1 MSVPISTA
9 SSLVSNLPVD
19 ERATVLHTWT
29 IQSQWNAPTIVS
41 GSGAWF
47 IDENENHYLDFS
59 SMAECCNLGHQH
71 PKVVAA
77 IKAQADRMC
86 YIQPG
91 WGAQPRAELAQ
102 RLIEKS
108 GLAGGKVFFTLAGA
122 DANENAIKFARWF
135 TGRSKIIARYRS
147 YHGATHMTLDLGG
160 DNRAWHTQTGFDG
173 IVHALPPYCYRC
185 PLGLKYD
192 AGACGIR
199 CADHVADLIEYVG
212 PENVAAVIVEPHA
225 GTNGIVAPDEYWP
238 KLREICQRYGALL
251 IADEVMSGFG
261 RVGEWFAWQ
270 RYGLENAPDMMTL
283 AKGITGAHMPLGA
296 VVVNQRIADYFEDH
310 LLESGLT
317 YSGHPLACAAG
328 VAAIEAYEEE
338 NLIQRSRE
346 LGGWMMQRL
355 REMQARLPI
364 IGDVRGQGLFAIVE
378 LVRRNVGADSMS
390 AQEMSAPEP
399 LSKWPQPALE
409 LKKLVSEGRKKG
421 VSFAVRGNL
430 IVISP
435 PLVISQEDLAHGL
448 KVLEELLCS
457 V

>member
-1 MSVPISTA
+1 MMSTHT
-9 SSLVSNLPVD
+9 SSEIPTLVSNPPAD
-19 ERATVLHTWT
+19 ERASVLHTWT

-41 GSGAWF
+41 GHGAWF
-47 IDENENHYLDFS
+47 VDADENRYLDLS

-77 IKAQADRMC
+77 IKAQADQMC
-86 YIQPG
+86 YVQPG
-91 WGAQPRAELAQ
+91 WGSQPRAELAA

-108 GLAGGKVFFTLAGA
+108 GMSGGKVFFTLAGA
-122 DANENAIKFARWF
+122 DANENAVKFARWF
-135 TGRSKIIARYRS
+135 TGRSKIITRFRS

-185 PLGLKYD
+185 PFGLKYD
-192 AGACGIR
+192 ACNIR
-199 CADHVADLIEYVG
+199 CADHIAELIEYVG
-212 PENVAAVIVEPHA
+212 PENVATVMVEPHA

-238 KLREICQRYGALL
+238 KLREICNQYNVLL

-270 RYGLENAPDMMTL
+270 RYGIENAPDVMTL

-296 VVVNQRIADYFEDH
+296 VVVNKRIADYFEDH

-317 YSGHPLACAAG
+317 YSGHPIACAAG
-328 VAAIEAYEEE
+328 VAAIEAYEQE
-338 NLIQRSRE
+338 NLIQRARE
-346 LGGWMMQRL
+346 LGEWMLNRL
-355 REMQARLPI
+355 KEMQLHLSI

-378 LVRRNVGADSMS
+378 LVKPDVGADPVS
-390 AQEMSAPEP
+390 AQEP
-399 LSKWPQPALE
+399 LSKWPQTAPQ
-409 LKKLVSEGRKKG
+409 LKKLVSEGRKRG

-430 IVISP
+430 IVLSP
-435 PLVISQEDLAHGL
+435 PLVIAQEDLAHGL
-448 KVLEELLCS
+448 DVMEELLGKM
-457 V
+457 

>member
-1 MSVPISTA
+1 MSTHTTPLPSH
-9 SSLVSNLPVD
+9 LSNPPVD

-29 IQSQWNAPTIVS
+29 IQAQWNAPTIVG

-47 IDENENHYLDFS
+47 IDQDENRYLDFS

-71 PKVVAA
+71 PRVIAA
-77 IKAQADRMC
+77 IKAQADQMC
-86 YIQPG
+86 YVQPG
-91 WGAQPRAELAQ
+91 MLMAA

-108 GLAGGKVFFTLAGA
+108 TLSGGKVFFTLAGA
-122 DANENAIKFARWF
+122 DANENAVKFARWV

-147 YHGATHMTLDLGG
+147 YHGATHMALDLGG

-173 IVHALPPYCYRC
+173 VVHALPPYCYRC
-185 PLGLKYD
+185 PFGLKYNS
-192 AGACGIR
+192 CGMR
-199 CADHVADLIEYVG
+199 CADHIADLIEYVG
-212 PENVAAVIVEPHA
+212 PQNVAAVVVEPQA

-238 KLREICQRYGALL
+238 KLREICNRYGALL

-270 RYGLENAPDMMTL
+270 KYGIENAPDMMTL
-283 AKGITGAHMPLGA
+283 AKGLTGAHVPLGA

-328 VAAIEAYEEE
+328 AAALEAYEQEK
-338 NLIQRSRE
+338 LIQRSRE
-346 LGGWMMQRL
+346 LGAWLLAQL
-355 REMQARLPI
+355 QEMKQRLPI

-378 LVRRNVGADSMS
+378 L
-390 AQEMSAPEP
+390 AQHS
-399 LSKWPQPALE
+399 WPQTLPQ
-409 LKKLVSEGRKKG
+409 LKQLVSEGRKHG
-421 VSFAVRGNL
+421 ISFAVRGNL

-448 KVLEELLCS
+448 KVMEELLS
-457 V
+457 NI

>member
-1 MSVPISTA
+1 MTTLPSPSR
-9 SSLVSNLPVD
+9 SSLISNPPAD

-47 IDENENHYLDFS
+47 VDADENRYLDLS

-77 IKAQADRMC
+77 IKAQADQMC
-86 YIQPG
+86 YVQPG
-91 WGAQPRAELAQ
+91 WGSQPRAELAQ

-108 GLAGGKVFFTLAGA
+108 GMQNGKVFFTLAGA
-122 DANENAIKFARWF
+122 DANENAVKFARWF
-135 TGRSKIIARYRS
+135 TGRSKIISRYRS
-147 YHGATHMTLDLGG
+147 YHGASHMTLDLGG

-185 PLGLKYD
+185 PFGLKYD
-192 AGACGIR
+192 ACGIR
-199 CADHVADLIEYVG
+199 CADHIADLIEYAG
-212 PENVAAVIVEPHA
+212 PENVAAVLIEPQA
-225 GTNGIVAPDEYWP
+225 GTNGIIAPPEYWP
-238 KLREICQRYGALL
+238 RVREICNRYDVLL
-251 IADEVMSGFG
+251 VADEVMSGFG

-270 RYGLENAPDMMTL
+270 RYGIEHAPDMMTL
-283 AKGITGAHMPLGA
+283 AKGLTGAHVPLGA
-296 VVVNQRIADYFEDH
+296 VVVNQRLADYFETH

-328 VAAIEAYEEE
+328 VAAIDAYEQE
-338 NLIQRSRE
+338 NLIERSRE
-346 LGGWMMQRL
+346 LGDWMLKRL
-355 REMQARLPI
+355 REMQSGLPI

-378 LVRRNVGADSMS
+378 LVKPGVGADLVS
-390 AQEMSAPEP
+390 AQEP
-399 LSKWPQPALE
+399 LAKWPQPAPQ
-409 LKKLVSEGRKKG
+409 LKKLVYEGRKRG
-421 VSFAVRGNL
+421 VSFAVRSNL
-430 IVISP
+430 IVLSP

-448 KVLEELLCS
+448 DVMEELLKNLS

>member
-1 MSVPISTA
+1 MSAHISLTPP
-9 SSLVSNLPVD
+9 LVSNPPAD

-29 IQSQWNAPTIVS
+29 IQSQWNAPTVVG

-47 IDENENHYLDFS
+47 IDQDENRYLDFS

-71 PKVVAA
+71 PRVVAA

-86 YIQPG
+86 YVQPG
-91 WGAQPRAELAQ
+91 WGAQPRAELAAK
-102 RLIEKS
+102 LIEKS
-108 GLAGGKVFFTLAGA
+108 GLTGGKVFFTLAGA
-122 DANENAIKFARWF
+122 DANENAVKFARWV
-135 TGRSKIIARYRS
+135 TGRSKIITRYRS
-147 YHGATHMTLDLGG
+147 YHGATHMTLELGG

-185 PLGLKYD
+185 PFGLQYD

-199 CADHVADLIEYVG
+199 CADHVADLVEYVG
-212 PENVAAVIVEPHA
+212 AENVAAVMVEPHA

-238 KLREICQRYGALL
+238 KLREICNRYNLLL

-270 RYGLENAPDMMTL
+270 RYGVENAPDLMTL
-283 AKGITGAHMPLGA
+283 AKGITGAHVPLGA
-296 VVVNQRIADYFEDH
+296 VVVNQRIAGYFEDH

-328 VAAIEAYEEE
+328 LAALEAYEQE

-346 LGGWMMQRL
+346 LGEWLMTQL
-355 REMQARLPI
+355 REMKRRLPI
-364 IGDVRGQGLFAIVE
+364 IGEVRGQGLFAIVE
-378 LVRRNVGADSMS
+378 L
-390 AQEMSAPEP
+390 AQFS
-399 LSKWPQPALE
+399 WPQTLPQ
-409 LKKLVSEGRKKG
+409 LKKLVSEGRQRG

-448 KVLEELLCS
+448 DVMEELLS
-457 V
+457 KM

>member
-1 MSVPISTA
+1 MSAPTSA
-9 SSLVSNLPVD
+9 SPSFATNPPAD
-19 ERATVLHTWT
+19 ERATVLHTWS
-29 IQSQWNAPTIVS
+29 IQSQWNAPIVVS

-47 IDENENHYLDFS
+47 IDQDENRYLDFS

-71 PKVVAA
+71 PKVIAA

-86 YIQPG
+86 YVQPG
-91 WGAQPRAELAQ
+91 WGSEPRAELAS

-108 GLAGGKVFFTLAGA
+108 GMIGGKVFFTLAGA
-122 DANENAIKFARWF
+122 DANENAVKFARWV
-135 TGRSKIIARYRS
+135 TGKSKIITRYRS
-147 YHGATHMTLDLGG
+147 YHGASHMTLDLGG

-185 PLGLKYD
+185 PFGLKYNS
-192 AGACGIR
+192 CSIH
-199 CADHVADLIEYVG
+199 CADHVAELIEYAGV
-212 PENVAAVIVEPHA
+212 ENVAAVMVEPHT

-238 KLREICQRYGALL
+238 RLRAICNRYNILL

-270 RYGLENAPDMMTL
+270 KYGMENAPDMMTL
-283 AKGITGAHMPLGA
+283 AKGLTGAHVPLGA
-296 VVVNQRIADYFEDH
+296 VVVNQRVATYFDDH

-328 VAAIEAYEEE
+328 VAAIDAYESE

-346 LGGWMMQRL
+346 LGAWLITRL
-355 REMQARLPI
+355 QEMKQRLPI

-378 LVRRNVGADSMS
+378 L
-390 AQEMSAPEP
+390 AQPS
-399 LSKWPQPALE
+399 WPQTLPM
-409 LKKLVSEGRKKG
+409 LKKLVSEGRKRG

-435 PLVISQEDLAHGL
+435 PLVIEQADLAHGL
-448 KVLEELLCS
+448 DVMEELLS
-457 V
+457 TVSS